1 MSLVRRALYV
11 MPEALKR
18 LFPTVS
24 GNAVNGLGERGRR
37 RPRPIFWHLNLN
49 LPFASLQQA
58 LFDRMDS
65 EPAIRAAL
73 RTGDRGPTKPEPLAP
88 VVVENSAES
97 WSAQIKEFALTHE
110 AELVGVVALDPLWV
124 FEGYEA
130 SEPWLIVLGVA
141 MEYDRLSTAPDVT
154 AGVEVIETY
163 NRGTRAARKLAN
175 WIHTQG
181 YRAEAHGGPLAG
193 PVNLIPAALA
203 AGFGELGKHGSIIN
217 RKLGSSFRLAAVR
230 TDLPLVADQPDEFG
244 ADDFC
249 ASCQLCTSACPPQAI
264 FEQKQTVRGDEK
276 WYVDFDKCIGY
287 FHETYGCAI
296 CIAVCPWSR
305 PGVAQT
311 LAEKMTRRAARRKA

>member
-1 MSLVRRALYV
+1 MSSVKRALYI
-11 MPEALKR
+11 MPRALKR
-18 LFPTVS
+18 LFPSVS
-24 GNAVNGLGERGRR
+24 GNTVNGLGEQRRR
-37 RPRPIFWHLNLN
+37 RPSPIFWHLNLDM
-49 LPFASLQQA
+49 PFAKLQKA

-65 EPAIRAAL
+65 EPGIRAAL
-73 RTGDRGPTKPEPLAP
+73 RGGDRGPTKPEPIAP
-88 VVVENSAES
+88 VVVENSAET
-97 WSAQIKEFALTHE
+97 WSAEVKEFARTHE
-110 AELVGVVALDPLWV
+110 ADLVGTVRLDPLWV

-130 SEPWLIVLGVA
+130 LEPWLIVLGVA
-141 MEYDRLSTAPDVT
+141 MEYDRLSTAPAIT
-154 AGVEVIETY
+154 AGVEVMEAY

-175 WIHTQG
+175 WIHRQG

-230 TDLPLVADQPDEFG
+230 TDLPLVTDPPDVFG

-249 ASCQLCTSACPPQAI
+249 ASCHLCSNACPPRAI
-264 FEQKQTVRGDEK
+264 FNQKQTVRGDEK

-305 PGVAQT
+305 PGVAEN
-311 LAEKMTRRAARRKA
+311 LAAKMTRRASRRV